1 MALVWV
7 AALIVMIFA
16 LPSLLARLR
25 GGYPPSPGPDFAA
38 LAPLAVVPAILAVII
53 AGFAAWWLAVAF
65 AVPAALLVTWQLPPL
80 RRPSRRAQGRAG
92 SAAATVRLRLFT
104 LNVKHGKA
112 DPAAVVRI
120 LQQNDVDVFAVQ
132 ELTPPMA
139 SRLRAVG
146 LTQLLPFSH
155 LDPGPRSRGTGL
167 WARWPL
173 TPLPQVPET
182 TRAAPRAYVNPPDGF
197 PVVLSAVH
205 PVSPIAGRAEM
216 WRSDLEMIRRALAT
230 DGEPHVVAGDF
241 NASRDHKLFREILA
255 AGFLD
260 CADASRRRP
269 WPGFTWPSSRPVMRL
284 DHVLVSR
291 PATVRMARTV
301 RVPYTDHL
309 GVLVD
314 IEFTRG
320 PAGPAQ

>member
-1 MALVWV
+1 VIWV

-38 LAPLAVVPAILAVII
+38 LSPLAIVPAVLAVII
-53 AGFAAWWLAVAF
+53 AGFAAWWLAVVL
-65 AVPAALLVTWQLPPL
+65 AVPAALLVTWQVPPL
-80 RRPSRRAQGRAG
+80 RRVRFRAASG
-92 SAAATVRLRLFT
+92 SGATTVRLRLFS
-104 LNVKHGKA
+104 LNARHGVA
-112 DPAAVVRI
+112 DPATI
-120 LQQNDVDVFAVQ
+120 LGILRQHEVDVLAVQ
-132 ELTPPMA
+132 ELTEAMV
-139 SRLRAVG
+139 SRLAAAG

-155 LDPGPRSRGTGL
+155 LDPRPGRRGTG
-167 WARWPL
+167 WYARWPL
-173 TPLPQVPET
+173 TPLPPVPGMNS
-182 TRAAPRAYVNPPDGF
+182 AAPRARVDPPGGL
-197 PVVLSAVH
+197 PVLLSAVH

-216 WRSDLEMIRRALAT
+216 WRSDLEMIRRALAA

-241 NASRDHKLFREILA
+241 NASRDHKLFREILT

-260 CADASRRRP
+260 CADAGRRRS

-309 GVLVD
+309 GVLAD
-314 IEFTRG
+314 IEFTS
-320 PAGPAQ
+320 APAQ

>member
-1 MALVWV
+1 VIWV

-16 LPSLLARLR
+16 LPPLLARLR

-38 LAPLAVVPAILAVII
+38 LSPLAIVPAVLAVII

-80 RRPSRRAQGRAG
+80 RRPRRRARGRTG

-104 LNVKHGKA
+104 LNVKHGQA
-112 DPAAVVRI
+112 DPATVVRI
-120 LQQNDVDVFAVQ
+120 LQQNDVDIFAVQ

-139 SRLRAVG
+139 SRLAAAG

-173 TPLPQVPET
+173 TPLPPVPGM
-182 TRAAPRAYVNPPDGF
+182 TRAAPRACIDLPGGF
-197 PVVLSAVH
+197 PVMLSAVH

-216 WRSDLEMIRRALAT
+216 WRSDLEMIRQALAAV
-230 DGEPHVVAGDF
+230 GEPHVVAGDF
-241 NASRDHKLFREILA
+241 NASRDHKLFREILT

-260 CADASRRRP
+260 CADAGRKRS

-309 GVLVD
+309 GVLAD
-314 IEFTRG
+314 IEFTS
-320 PAGPAQ
+320 APAQ